1 MATFTWQ
8 PASGTK
14 AWETTGAGGWGGTPD
29 FTAAVAADD
38 YVVGGTGTLTINQ
51 ISVDPTIDSVNK
63 LTVTNPNARLA
74 LSPLVSAANV
84 LVSFN
89 VASSLAMN
97 AGTIDLGDGPSVL
110 SMATGSTISLGAGA
124 VLTTGASATADVG
137 IDTAGVTTITGT
149 GTILAA
155 NGIFNIGPGI
165 TIAGGAGN
173 DLHFQIKNNATI
185 EIEDS
190 ILGGTFTF
198 ENANG
203 GAQLS
208 LLGALPAGKFP
219 ATIVGLQNNG
229 AHNDLLFPTT
239 VNSAVITNASAIGA
253 NLVINNSTTFALAG
267 DYSGST
273 TTGLSGT
280 AVTGFR
286 VFVTCYAAGTAILT
300 EAGETAVE
308 AIRAGDAVVT
318 VADGRRT
325 VRTVEWTGE
334 RRVDCTRHP
343 RPEQVWPVRV
353 RAGAFG
359 EKIPHRDLW
368 LSPDHAVFVEGVLI
382 PIKYLINHSTIAQVP
397 VNEITY
403 HHLEL
408 ARHDVLLAEGLPCES
423 YLDTGD
429 RSNFDNGHEV
439 MRLFPDFSTLSFGSV
454 KLWEAAGC
462 AQLVVHGPVLEKVRD
477 FVKTRAAAMAWRVLP
492 ESDADNHSA
501 DLGHSDPGHSD
512 PGAREWPAFSGAA
525 WRA

>member
-8 PASGTK
+8 PISGTK
-14 AWETTGAGGWGGTPD
+14 TWETTGAGGWGGTPD

-63 LTVTNPNARLA
+63 LTVTNPNARLV

-89 VASSLAMN
+89 VASSLTMN

-229 AHNDLLFPTT
+229 VHNDLLFPTT
-239 VNSAVITNASAIGA
+239 VSSAAITNASTIGA

-280 AVTGFR
+280 AATGFH

-318 VADGRRT
+318 VAEGRRT

-382 PIKYLINHSTIAQVP
+382 PIKFLINHSTIAQVP

-403 HHLEL
+403 YHLEL
-408 ARHDVLLAEGLPCES
+408 ARHDVLLAEGLPCET
-423 YLDTGD
+423 YLDVGD
-429 RSNFDNGHEV
+429 RSNFDNVHDV
-439 MRLFPDFSTLSFGSV
+439 MRLFPDFSTLSFGSA
-454 KLWEAAGC
+454 KLWETAGC
-462 AQLVVHGPVLEKVRD
+462 APLVLRGPVLEKIRD
-477 FVKTRAAAMAWRVLP
+477 FVNARAIVMARRVSP
-492 ESDADNHSA
+492 ENDEDNR
-501 DLGHSDPGHSD
+501 LDPGFSD
-512 PGAREWPAFSGAA
+512 FGAWEASAFPGTAR
-525 WRA
+525 RA